1 MKSRRLNAILP
12 IQRAA
17 YQYSNRPYARKFGP
31 GGPTFSAPDRIPHR
45 AYGTNRQALSIVSL
59 SDPGADSFAD
69 LGRWH
74 LFPERSGKPI
84 AFVVALRAE
93 PCWSPGARPN
103 EVSVNQGI
111 DFTVQSYVVQCVRV
125 GTSPGTP
132 VPEPFAQKDR
142 SL

>member
-1 MKSRRLNAILP
+1 MRRSADVEAAAHLEPPQIAKALNVV
-12 IQRAA
+12 
-17 YQYSNRPYARKFGP
+17 F
-31 GGPTFSAPDRIPHR
+31 
-45 AYGTNRQALSIVSL
+45 L

-74 LFPERSGKPI
+74 LFPERSGKLV

-111 DFTVQSYVVQCVRV
+111 DFTVQS
-125 GTSPGTP
+125 
-132 VPEPFAQKDR
+132 
-142 SL
+142 